1 MIGGIGRSAY
11 LPTQAQKRAAE
22 IARVAIE
29 DFIASIPAHEVGHV
43 LAAALVEAH
52 GPVLAE
58 HVANVIGRQ
67 AHMAGRA

>member
-1 MIGGIGRSAY
+1 M
-11 LPTQAQKRAAE
+11 QAFHHPFRPSEAQARGVRAAE
-22 IARVAIE
+22 IAIE
-29 DFIASIPAHEVGHV
+29 DFIAVIPVDGIADL

-58 HVANVIGRQ
+58 HIANVIGRG